1 MTSTK
6 RSGPLATV
14 AKIAFAAPFLVGGA
28 VAFVAGL
35 RDVLGG
41 NLRSWFAFPFGALFF
56 GAGAF
61 VVRQAL
67 QGTRSAEAVAA
78 EKSAAP
84 AAAAAAAAAS
94 DVMPVVKVAAD
105 YRSPAGT
112 ARSAREVYGAALGAL
127 PVQKLELRPGQ
138 VLAAEVSLH
147 APQGS
152 FVEIFVAL
160 LWNGFVW
167 PFLFVA
173 VGARSILGS
182 LVSVL
187 FCGVGLFIL
196 VATVRKILG
205 RQRLPRVE
213 VSAEPAYLGDELRL
227 HVDQMGPA
235 RITRYVVGV
244 RCEEIVKYTVG
255 TNTRTERHEV
265 WDTTLFDEP
274 GTHVRLG
281 EHWTH
286 DLRVQLPA
294 EAPASFESAN
304 NQVLWTVRV
313 HAEIAG
319 WPDYDEG
326 FAFRALP
333 RPAA

>member
-14 AKIAFAAPFLVGGA
+14 AKIAFAAPFLAGGTA
-28 VAFVAGL
+28 AFVAGL
-35 RDVLGG
+35 RDLLGG
-41 NLRSWFAFPFGALFF
+41 NLRSWSALLFGAVFF

-67 QGTRSAEAVAA
+67 RGTRSAEAVAA

-84 AAAAAAAAAS
+84 VPAAE
-94 DVMPVVKVAAD
+94 VMPVVRVASD

-147 APQGS
+147 APHSGLA
-152 FVEIFVAL
+152 EIFVAL

-167 PFLFVA
+167 PFFFVA

-182 LVSVL
+182 LISLL
-187 FCGVGLFIL
+187 FCATGLLIL
-196 VATVRKILG
+196 VATVRKVLG
-205 RQRLPRVE
+205 RQRLPRIE
-213 VSAEPAYLGDELRL
+213 LSAEPVYLGDELCL
-227 HVDQMGPA
+227 HVDQAGPA
-235 RITRYVVGV
+235 RVTRYVVGV
-244 RCEEIVKYTVG
+244 RCEEIVRYTVG
-255 TNTRTERHEV
+255 TDTRTERHEV
-265 WDTTLFDEP
+265 WDTTLLDEP
-274 GTHVRLG
+274 GKHVRLG

-286 DLRVQLPA
+286 DLRVRLPA
-294 EAPASFESAN
+294 EAPASFESKN